1 MAKLSDIVGI
11 ISKIAAPGL
20 AESWDNSGLQVG
32 DPAAEIKRIMVS
44 LDASPA
50 VVESA
55 IALGCQL
62 LVTHH
67 PLIFKPQKTISAST
81 PLGHIIH
88 KAISGGL
95 AIVSM
100 HTNYDIAED
109 GLNDVLAAK
118 LGLTGCL
125 PLQITSEQELLKLVV
140 FVPEGSLEA
149 VRRALLP
156 YAENIGAYRDC
167 SFSASGEGTFTPQD
181 GSKPFIGTI
190 GETEHTRELRLELLI
205 SRPMLARSVK
215 TLLAVHPYEEPAF
228 DVYPLLN
235 EGKKLGLGRVG
246 RLVTTVSLAEFAE
259 QVGVALGMNGLRY
272 VGNPT
277 AQVKKVALCSGSGA
291 SLLHTA
297 ARAGADVLVTG
308 DVKYH
313 DARDAEDLGIALID
327 AGHFHTEII
336 MVDAVSNRLDLM
348 LKESG
353 FDNCEV
359 LTSSVE
365 SDPFKYC
372 QVQKISNK

>member
-1 MAKLSDIVGI
+1 MNMAKLSDIVGI

-32 DPAAEIKRIMVS
+32 DPAAEIRRIMVS

-50 VVESA
+50 AVESA
-55 IALGCQL
+55 ITLGCQL

-67 PLIFKPQKTISAST
+67 PLIFKPQKSISFST
-81 PLGHIIH
+81 TQGRLIH
-88 KAISGGL
+88 KAISSGL

-109 GLNDVLAAK
+109 GLNDVLASR
-118 LGLTGCL
+118 LGLSGCL

-140 FVPEGSLEA
+140 FVPEGNLES
-149 VRRALLP
+149 VRRALFP
-156 YAENIGAYRDC
+156 YTENIGAYQDC
-167 SFSASGEGTFTPQD
+167 TFSTSGEGTFTPQD
-181 GSKPFIGTI
+181 GAKPFIGTV
-190 GETEHTRELRLELLI
+190 GETEHTSEQRLELLV
-205 SRPMLARSVK
+205 SRPVLARAIKV
-215 TLLAVHPYEEPAF
+215 LLAVHPYEEPAF
-228 DVYPLLN
+228 DVYPLMN

-246 RLVTTVSLAEFAE
+246 CLATTISLNEFAE

-291 SLLHTA
+291 SLLHIA
-297 ARAGADVLVTG
+297 ARTGADVLVTG

-313 DARDAEDLGIALID
+313 DARDAEDLGLALID

-336 MVDAVSNRLDLM
+336 MVAAVSNKLKLM
-348 LKESG
+348 LKEAG
-353 FDNCEV
+353 FENCEV
-359 LTSSVE
+359 MPSSVE
-365 SDPFKYC
+365 TDPFKYC
-372 QVQKISNK
+372 QIQ

>member
-44 LDASPA
+44 LDASPT

-55 IALGCQL
+55 IVLGCQL

-67 PLIFKPQKTISAST
+67 PLIFKPQKSISSST
-81 PLGHIIH
+81 PQGRLIH
-88 KAISGGL
+88 KAIRSGL

-109 GLNDVLAAK
+109 GLNDVLAAR
-118 LGLTGCL
+118 LGLSGCL
-125 PLQITSEQELLKLVV
+125 PLQMTSEQELLKLVV
-140 FVPEGSLEA
+140 FVPEGSLED
-149 VRRALLP
+149 VRRALFP
-156 YAENIGAYRDC
+156 YTENIGAYQDC
-167 SFSASGEGTFTPQD
+167 SFSACGEGTFTPQD
-181 GSKPFIGTI
+181 GAKPFIGTV
-190 GETEHTRELRLELLI
+190 GETERTREYRLELLV
-205 SRPMLARSVK
+205 SKPVLAK
-215 TLLAVHPYEEPAF
+215 TIKALLAVHPYEEPAF

-235 EGKKLGLGRVG
+235 EGKRLGLGRVG
-246 RLVTTVSLAEFAE
+246 RLATTVSLNEFAE
-259 QVGVALGMNGLRY
+259 QVGVALGMNCLRY

-277 AQVKKVALCSGSGA
+277 SQVKKVALCSGSGA

-297 ARAGADVLVTG
+297 ARTGADVLVTG
-308 DVKYH
+308 DIKYH

-336 MVDAVSNRLDLM
+336 MVNAVSNRLNLM
-348 LKESG
+348 LKEAG
-353 FDNCEV
+353 FDGCEV
-359 LTSSVE
+359 LPSSVE

-372 QVQKISNK
+372 QVQ

>member
-44 LDASPA
+44 LDASPT

-55 IALGCQL
+55 IVLGCQL

-67 PLIFKPQKTISAST
+67 PLIFKPQKSISSST
-81 PLGHIIH
+81 TQGRLIH
-88 KAISGGL
+88 KAIRSGL

-109 GLNDVLAAK
+109 GLNDVLAAR
-118 LGLTGCL
+118 LGLSGCL
-125 PLQITSEQELLKLVV
+125 PLQMTSEQELLKLVV
-140 FVPEGSLEA
+140 FVPEGSLED
-149 VRRALLP
+149 VRRALFP
-156 YAENIGAYRDC
+156 YTENIGAYQDC
-167 SFSASGEGTFTPQD
+167 SFSACGEGTFTPQD
-181 GSKPFIGTI
+181 GAKPFIGTV
-190 GETEHTRELRLELLI
+190 GETERTREYRLELLV
-205 SRPMLARSVK
+205 SKPVLAK
-215 TLLAVHPYEEPAF
+215 TIKALLAVHPYEEPAF

-235 EGKKLGLGRVG
+235 EGKRLGLGRVG
-246 RLVTTVSLAEFAE
+246 RLATTVSLNEFAE
-259 QVGVALGMNGLRY
+259 QVGVALGMNCLRY

-277 AQVKKVALCSGSGA
+277 SQVKKVALCSGSGA

-297 ARAGADVLVTG
+297 ARTGADVLVTG
-308 DVKYH
+308 DIKYH

-336 MVDAVSNRLDLM
+336 MVNAVSNRLNLM
-348 LKESG
+348 LKEAG
-353 FDNCEV
+353 FDGCEV
-359 LTSSVE
+359 LPSSVE

-372 QVQKISNK
+372 QVQ